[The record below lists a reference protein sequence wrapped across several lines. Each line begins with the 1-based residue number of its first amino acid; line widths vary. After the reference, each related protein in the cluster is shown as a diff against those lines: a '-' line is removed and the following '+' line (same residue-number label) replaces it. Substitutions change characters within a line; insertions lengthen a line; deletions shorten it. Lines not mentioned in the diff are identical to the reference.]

1 MKLSRRTN
9 TIILWVI
16 SIGLLVGMVITFTP
30 SLGNLGSNVANG
42 GQPALIVNGETISDI
57 EVARVRQ
64 NPLFSSVTEGQVG
77 EDLELLLAHQLINQE
92 LFDQAAAR
100 TRVSGRE
107 VRQRVDEFRESQ
119 GVAGRRNDQAYK
131 QLIGQAGFT
140 DQQFRA
146 YLEEQLRRQKYEES
160 LVEDVEVTE
169 EEVRTYYLANQGQ
182 YQSEERIVARAI
194 VVDDAEL
201 AEQLRERVQAG
212 ESFAELAREHSEE
225 RASTAGALGA
235 PQGSSDPQP
244 VGRAALPQAV
254 SSAAF
259 AMRGPGLTEVIE
271 SGGRYYLV
279 QVEEFVPQSPR
290 PLEEVEERVRQ
301 DALAAKQAG
310 VVQRRIEEMR
320 QEAEITIPEG
330 SELEYEDYPVARVG
344 DEEILASELALATY
358 SSQQIQQNLTPQLA
372 PVIVEF
378 FKPAILENL
387 IEQKLAYLGADQLDA
402 DFVGSEGQI
411 AQQAMAYVSRD
422 ATVDEGAVQ
431 EYYEANT
438 GRYTVPAQADVTRVE
453 FDSQEAAEAFR
464 SALLDGAALEEA
476 AEEQNGDVSD
486 LGTVREG
493 QLEEALDRA
502 LFATEAFEPLPQSE
516 RDVSDV
522 LVLETEVP
530 AATQEADGDGSE
542 EGGDDSATDESAD
555 ADEATAADEAAA
567 EEPQTEESFVVLVAE
582 RTPEQV
588 RPLAEVREQVEQAVL
603 AQERA
608 EIQSQWLDSLR
619 EEIEVENL
627 LAQAREEAAAADES
641 ATQEAAGEQSAEES
655 TEGTEAQPAS
665 EGEEAEGQ

>member
-30 SLGNLGSNVANG
+30 SLGNLGSGLADG

-77 EDLELLLAHQLINQE
+77 EDLELLLVNQLIRQE
-92 LFDQAAAR
+92 LLDQAAAR

-140 DQQFRA
+140 DQQFRD
-146 YLEEQLRRQKYEES
+146 YIEEQLRRQKYEEN
-160 LVEDVEVTE
+160 LIEDVEVTDA
-169 EEVRTYYLANQGQ
+169 EVETFYLANRDL

-201 AEQLRERVQAG
+201 AEELRQRVRAG
-212 ESFAELAREHSEE
+212 ESFAELAGEYSEE
-225 RASTAGALGA
+225 WADRGGALGA
-235 PQGSSDPQP
+235 PQGSSEPEP

-259 AMRGPGLTEVIE
+259 SLRGPGLTDVIE
-271 SGGRYYLV
+271 SGGRFYLV
-279 QVEEFVPQSPR
+279 QVEEFVPESPR
-290 PLEEVEERVRQ
+290 PFEEVADQVRE

-310 VVQRRIEEMR
+310 VVQQHIEELR
-320 QEAEITIPEG
+320 QEAQITIPEG

-344 DEEILASELALATY
+344 DEEIMASELALATY
-358 SSQQIQQNLTPQLA
+358 SSQQIQQNLNPQLA
-372 PVIVEF
+372 PLIVEF
-378 FKPAILENL
+378 FKPTILENL
-387 IEQKLAYLGADQLDA
+387 IEQKLAYLGAQQLDA
-402 DFVGSEGQI
+402 DFVGSEALV
-411 AQQAMAYVSRD
+411 AQQARDYVSRD
-422 ATVDEGAVQ
+422 ATVEEERVQ
-431 EYYEANT
+431 EFYEANT
-438 GRYTVPAQADVTRVE
+438 GRYVVPAQADVTRVE
-453 FDSQEAAEAFR
+453 FESQETAESFR
-464 SALLDGAALEEA
+464 ASVLEGTEVEAA
-476 AEEQNGDVSD
+476 AEEQGGSITD

-502 LFATEAFEPLPQSE
+502 LFATDAFEPLPGSE
-516 RDVSDV
+516 LEVSDV

-530 AATQEADGDGSE
+530 AKESTEETAEETTEETAEEPGDAAGE
-542 EGGDDSATDESAD
+542 EGE
-555 ADEATAADEAAA
+555 EAAA
-567 EEPQTEESFVVLVAE
+567 EEPQTEETFVVLVAE
-582 RTPEQV
+582 RTPERV

-608 EIQSQWLDSLR
+608 QIESEWLDGLR

-627 LAQAREEAAAADES
+627 LAQAREEAAAANES
-641 ATQEAAGEQSAEES
+641 SEQDAAEEAPAEADTEPAQEGEATEA
-655 TEGTEAQPAS
+655 TEGQ
-665 EGEEAEGQ
+665 